1 MRYIKRTIDHC
12 PMCNSSNVEINN
24 LNDSV
29 TLLCRKCFCYSVIRY
44 PKKRKSRKKREKE
57 IIKEINEYFYDLLAD

>member
-1 MRYIKRTIDHC
+1 MY
-12 PMCNSSNVEINN
+12 NSSDVEINI

-44 PKKRKSRKKREKE
+44 PNKRKEKKE